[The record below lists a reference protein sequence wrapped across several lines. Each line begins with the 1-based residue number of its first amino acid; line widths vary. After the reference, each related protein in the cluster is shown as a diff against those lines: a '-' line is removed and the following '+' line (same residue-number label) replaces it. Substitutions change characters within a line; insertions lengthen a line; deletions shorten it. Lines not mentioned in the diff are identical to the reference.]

1 MANSFDP
8 AFQEHDLTSKLVVGL
23 ERLSEVFRVLLW
35 EQSKKT
41 GLSPIQ
47 IQLLIFI
54 NNHHSKLANV
64 SHLSKEFNLKKP
76 TVSDAIKVLFNKGL
90 IIREAGEDARAYT
103 IRLTSEGVKMV
114 SQVEGF
120 AEPLRN
126 SLSELSLDDKN
137 SFYRALTE
145 VIFKLNQTG
154 IIQVQRTCYGCR
166 YYEEKGKG
174 HYCKLLDRPL
184 QNKDLRLDCNEFE
197 SSLM

>member
-8 AFQEHDLTSKLVVGL
+8 AFQENDLTSKLVVGL

-35 EQSKKT
+35 EQSKTT

-54 NNHHSKLANV
+54 KNHHSKLANV
-64 SHLSKEFNLKKP
+64 SDLSKEFNLKKP
-76 TVSDAIKVLFNKGL
+76 TVSDAIKVLYNKGL
-90 IIREAGEDARAYT
+90 ITKEAREDARAYT
-103 IRLTSEGVKMV
+103 IRLTSEGIKMV
-114 SQVEGF
+114 SQVEDF

-126 SLSELSLDDKN
+126 SLSELSSDEKN
-137 SFYRALTE
+137 SFYSALTE

-154 IIQVQRTCYGCR
+154 IIQVQRTCFACK
-166 YYEEKGKG
+166 YYDGQGEG

-197 SSLM
+197 SSLI